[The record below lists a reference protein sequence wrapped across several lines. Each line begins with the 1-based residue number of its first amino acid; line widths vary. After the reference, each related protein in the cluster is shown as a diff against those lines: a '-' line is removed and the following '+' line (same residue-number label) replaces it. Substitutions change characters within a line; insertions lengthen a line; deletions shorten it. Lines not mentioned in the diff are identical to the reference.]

1 MIEAALFT
9 IKFVSNFLFLDFCII
24 FYVGP
29 GPNPVPEPVCV
40 TTPVPLRQKVEIP
53 AVSVPDPVHTTAHG
67 RNHT

>member
-1 MIEAALFT
+1 MIETALFT

-40 TTPVPLRQKVEIP
+40 MVPDPLRQKVEIP
-53 AVSVPDPVHTTAHG
+53 AVSVPDQVHTNARG